1 MAALVSRI
9 RVIMIP
15 PHIKIYHIYHLNFIG
30 VYYKDGSAVTADWRL
45 QPAISLEIQV
55 QGALQI
61 KKKSR
66 VAPSFIL
73 KLLDFK
79 LLELHIYLSLARALA
94 ITIPVFLFL
103 RSYRH

>member
-1 MAALVSRI
+1 MFLCVARI
-9 RVIMIP
+9 QVIMIP

-55 QGALQI
+55 QGSLQI
-61 KKKSR
+61 KKSR

-94 ITIPVFLFL
+94 ITLPVFLFL